1 MKKTKVFLNP
11 EQIEHAKT
19 LRAQGVDC
27 QTIASIFNVSQSTI
41 SKHTG
46 QPRRTYTEGPQPV
59 GVYPEAEPSAWSPTV
74 PINGQHH
81 AVDWTDVPLNG
92 QTTAPINGQITV
104 SEAINE
110 ANLANLVEQA
120 AAIVER
126 LDKIIDL
133 LEVRV

>member
-74 PINGQHH
+74 PINGQ
-81 AVDWTDVPLNG
+81 ATD
-92 QTTAPINGQITV
+92 PINGQITV

-110 ANLANLVEQA
+110 ANLASLVVQSE
-120 AAIVER
+120 AIVER
-126 LDKIIDL
+126 LDKIIEL
-133 LEVRV
+133 LEGRV